1 MNIIINSASLLKQL
15 NALKGVLLSNPIM
28 PILEN
33 FLFDVNGQKLTIT
46 ASDMQ
51 NTITAEVNVDSDTDG
66 RICIPARM
74 FMETLQN
81 LPEQPIT
88 IKANLETFAVEIVA
102 NKGRYRLAGED
113 SSDYPL
119 PRTTQKSTNSIELQ
133 SEVLSSA
140 IAYTLFAVSKDEM
153 KPAMNGMY
161 VNIKPDKADFVTT
174 DSYRLVRYRRTDVT
188 SETEISVILPKKAL
202 SLLKGALPDNS
213 MVKLGFTNSNAFFEF
228 GNMKLVCRLIDERF
242 PDYEN
247 VIPLNNSNV
256 LTFDK
261 KETLGALKRV
271 GIYANKTTNLLKLK
285 LDLEHSF
292 VVSAENADFESEASE
307 NVEAEYMG
315 AEMLV
320 GFQYFMLAEM
330 LSAILTENIK
340 LSLSAPN
347 RAALILPQYQTANE
361 EVLML
366 IMPLS
371 LDAYRY

>member
-292 VVSAENADFESEASE
+292 VVSAENTDFASEASE